1 MLEFKW
7 KKQGNYQSNLIQRP
21 NICNFLVFKTCQLL
35 TTIIAPINSVFD
47 TQVQEKLVL
56 NDFNFQKSINYKVTR
71 EWVKMQESL
80 KYQDKES
87 KG

>member
-21 NICNFLVFKTCQLL
+21 NICNFLVFKTRQLL
-35 TTIIAPINSVFD
+35 TTIIAPIDSVFD